1 MISVN
6 EKIKT
11 EIDKIESKI
20 LPACYSELIKKC
32 LDDDEDKRPSFN
44 EIVKEL
50 IEKKKKFISMMFL
63 LI

>member
-1 MISVN
+1 MN
-6 EKIKT
+6 KKIKN

-20 LPACYSELIKKC
+20 LPVCYSELIKKC
-32 LDDDEDKRPSFN
+32 LDDDEDKRPSLI

-50 IEKKKKFISMMFL
+50 IEKKKFISMMFL